1 MYVCTY
7 IGVYIYICIY
17 VDVGIYIFM
26 CIYIYICIYVDVGIY
41 IFMCIYIH
49 SERERERESASEND
63 RTGLSRPARDKENNV
78 GRANGEARKL
88 CEC

>member
-1 MYVCTY
+1 
-7 IGVYIYICIY
+7 
-17 VDVGIYIFM
+17 
-26 CIYIYICIYVDVGIY
+26 
-41 IFMCIYIH
+41 MCIYIH
-49 SERERERESASEND
+49 SEREREIQRERESASEND